1 MSDKILN
8 RTLQE
13 ITYNFFK
20 KNIKNII
27 ILLTILIFILFSFFL
42 YQHLQDKSNKETS
55 EQYTKASIL
64 INKDKKE
71 DSKPI
76 LINII
81 NKKHSFYSPL
91 ALFLIINNNME
102 ENSEKIINY
111 FDQILKIR
119 SIDDENLN
127 LIKIKKAFF
136 LFNTDN
142 EELIVKTLNP
152 VINSNSVWKNMATQ
166 LITDYFLSRGEFKKA
181 DEYKR
186 LINNTSK

>member
-1 MSDKILN
+1 MSDKIIN

-13 ITYNFFK
+13 IIYNFFK

-27 ILLTILIFILFSFFL
+27 IFLTILLFILISFFF
-42 YQHLQDKSNKETS
+42 YQHLQDKSNKEIS

-64 INKDKKE
+64 INNDKKE
-71 DSKPI
+71 DSKVI

-111 FDQILKIR
+111 FDQILKIS

-136 LFNTDN
+136 LFNIDN

-152 VINSNSVWKNMATQ
+152 VINSDSVWKNMATQ
-166 LITDYFLSRGEFKKA
+166 LISDYFLSRDEFKKA
-181 DEYKR
+181 EEYKR
-186 LINNTSK
+186 LINNTTK